1 MAGENVTLE
10 EQIVVSANEAIK
22 ALNDIK
28 KSVKGVKNETS
39 TAGSLIKKGLATI
52 GTAFSLGKTINFL
65 KDANKSAMDLV
76 ETANLFEVS
85 MGKGVEGLT
94 QYYEKAIKFQ
104 NELSEKLGTNINE
117 SMNYQALFNSMGTS
131 MGLDRAV
138 AYRISENFTKL
149 GYDLA
154 SLYNT
159 ETDKAMQ
166 KLQSGLSGSSTRPL
180 RAFGIDIT
188 QNTLANTLSNLGI
201 ERTISDLS
209 QAEKMVLRYIAV
221 LQQSSIA
228 HGDFART
235 LESPA
240 NQLRIFQAQCLAFKQ
255 NIGALWQGIYAS
267 WMPYI
272 NGILMAINAVIRAIG
287 SLFGI
292 KFNSSVKSASESLKV
307 GAGGAG
313 GIASGL
319 KNASGSAKDLKEQLD
334 LMPWDEIHNIELPKD
349 SSSGGS
355 GGSGGGGGGG
365 VGGID
370 PALLK
375 AMEDYDN
382 MMDGIKNKATDI
394 RDKIMDWLGF
404 DKLIN
409 KETGEIEWKLREGYQ
424 KIKLIGD
431 ILAGI
436 ALGSIGL
443 KLAKL
448 FFTPKQL
455 EALEKGLTGIEK
467 LKLIAG
473 AITLSI
479 GAVTILGGIKEND
492 LKRKL
497 VGILEAGVGAGMMFG
512 LKGGVIG
519 LTVATELTL
528 ALSMAKWGFE
538 NFDKEAQKIYGH
550 VEGLSIWEKIKVFMS
565 AIGRGFFD
573 ELGKAFGKQ
582 NFVDDILN
590 PWIANN
596 ADIIKKSM
604 DIGINIIKGIG
615 LGILS
620 LTPATASV
628 VLPKVFEIIGNKVN
642 ELKSKLFEIV
652 DGIINNTLAK
662 IEETK
667 NAIALKFEMIKTD
680 ALTKIEELKTN
691 ALNKWNEFK
700 EGVATKIEET
710 KTNISTKFEEIKS
723 NTLAKIEEI
732 KTKGIEKW
740 NNFKENISTK
750 LTEIKKNVTDK
761 FDEIKNG
768 IKERIEWARDRV
780 KEAIDKIKSFFSG
793 EFKLNIKIPHFD
805 IQYDTNGLVAQAFQ
819 KMGLPGLPK
828 LDVQW
833 YAGGGFPTTGEL
845 FMAGEAGPELIG
857 TMNGR
862 NAVANNTQIIEGIKA
877 GVYEAVASAMS
888 EYGGVQIQASIEEG
902 ILLKKVQNQAK
913 QYRTQTGKVPFPT
926 M

>member
-39 TAGSLIKKGLATI
+39 SAGSLIKKGLATI

-404 DKLIN
+404 DKKIN
-409 KETGEIEWKLREGYQ
+409 DVTGEIEWKLREGYQ
-424 KIKLIGD
+424 KIELIRD
-431 ILAGI
+431 ILEGI
-436 ALGSIGL
+436 ALGAIAY
-443 KLAKL
+443 KLSKL

-455 EALEKGLTGIEK
+455 KNLAKTTTLLDK
-467 LKLIAG
+467 LMLIGG

-479 GAVTILGGIKEND
+479 GAVTVLNGLRDND
-492 LKRKL
+492 LKEKL
-497 VGILEAGVGAGMMFG
+497 LGVLEVGAGAGLMFKSWKAG
-512 LKGGVIG
+512 ALGIEIMAV
-519 LTVATELTL
+519 LTL
-528 ALSMAKWGFE
+528 ALSMVKWTFENYNDVKKGIYGDVEKKLGLKDKIVVGLSSMGMGAMNELATAMGYDPMTFEEWGQGFRDYWADVEAGYTLWINDMTSKALGFE
-538 NFDKEAQKIYGH
+538 TTWDEFIGVITDKNAWEQYWENVKTGATMWKDDLITKYEEFKTNAITKITEMKDKTG
-550 VEGLSIWEKIKVFMS
+550 EKFKEFKENAGNKIKEFK
-565 AIGRGFFD
+565 
-573 ELGKAFGKQ
+573 E
-582 NFVDDILN
+582 
-590 PWIANN
+590 N
-596 ADIIKKSM
+596 AIIK
-604 DIGINIIKGIG
+604 
-615 LGILS
+615 
-620 LTPATASV
+620 
-628 VLPKVFEIIGNKVN
+628 F
-642 ELKSKLFEIV
+642 
-652 DGIINNTLAK
+652 
-662 IEETK
+662 
-667 NAIALKFEMIKTD
+667 
-680 ALTKIEELKTN
+680 EELKTN
-691 ALNKWNEFK
+691 AT
-700 EGVATKIEET
+700 TKIENL
-710 KTNISTKFEEIKS
+710 KKAIGQKFE
-723 NTLAKIEEI
+723 
-732 KTKGIEKW
+732 
-740 NNFKENISTK
+740 
-750 LTEIKKNVTDK
+750 D
-761 FDEIKNG
+761 IKNG
-768 IKERIEWARDRV
+768 IKEKIEWARDKV
-780 KEAIDKIKSFFSG
+780 KEAIDKIKEFFNG
-793 EFKLNIKIPHFD
+793 DFKLKIKIPKFR
-805 IQYDTNGLVAQAFQ
+805 IEFDTNGLIAQAFQ
-819 KMGLPGLPK
+819 KMGLPGKPDLHI
-828 LDVQW
+828 DW
-833 YAGGGFPTTGEL
+833 SEFADGGFPTTGEL
-845 FMAGEAGPELIG
+845 FVAREAGPELVG

-913 QYRTQTGKVPFPT
+913 EYRTQTGKVPFPT